1 MKSLIVAALILFGC
15 FSFNAHAQTYKINKQ
30 KYDYKMYMPQPGD
43 PNNPA
48 VMGLASFFI
57 PGLGQMLSGETGRG
71 LAFFRR
77 FNSSVRHYC
86 CRSINVVR

>member
-71 LAFFRR
+71 LA
-77 FNSSVRHYC
+77 YLGG
-86 CRSINVVR
+86 SIALSGITVAGALMS